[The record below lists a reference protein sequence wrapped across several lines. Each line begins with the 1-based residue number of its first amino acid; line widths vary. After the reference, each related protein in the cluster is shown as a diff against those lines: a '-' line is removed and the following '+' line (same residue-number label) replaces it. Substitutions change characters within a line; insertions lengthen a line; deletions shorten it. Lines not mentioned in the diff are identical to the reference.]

1 MALPLP
7 FIRVVVLST
16 AIIFALIDIGLAAA
30 LTATSVYL
38 PYAVLAI
45 TSAALTL
52 LTLPAMIGLEI
63 LRPSGPLSMIIVEIP
78 WLFSLSI
85 LWLATWAN
93 SVGGKFSCGVQA
105 RVGLIEDKP
114 EIVVDIPSPACHEIP
129 ALEAFAFLNWILLLA
144 YTGTL
149 LILALGAACARREHT
164 SVWTSSVANTPFVF
178 AFGAPAPAP
187 APGINMLSSRGHGA
201 TAAKPALV

>member
-1 MALPLP
+1 MALLLPL
-7 FIRVVVLST
+7 IRVVVLST

-30 LTATSVYL
+30 LTATGAYL

-63 LRPSGPLSMIIVEIP
+63 LRPGGPLSMISVEIP

-93 SVGGKFSCGVQA
+93 SVGGKFGCGVQA

-114 EIVVDIPSPACHEIP
+114 EIVDVDIPSPACHEIP

-149 LILALGAACARREHT
+149 LILALGAARAPKTHRGVDVVRCER
-164 SVWTSSVANTPFVF
+164 SVCV
-178 AFGAPAPAP
+178 
-187 APGINMLSSRGHGA
+187 
-201 TAAKPALV
+201 